1 MTLPL
6 LGCLF
11 VVELWLCYKK
21 PILVAVLWGALASGS
36 DAAGPAGF
44 IAQIL
49 PQYALVQNLILILA
63 VCFVVARSS
72 RRSFMSFRVGLAF
85 AFLLIGWMVL
95 SISVNY
101 AEEGVNFIV
110 NASFPLVDFGPLLLI
125 IWLLDDSPCET
136 KMKLLFGFV
145 YFQVILAFLIVYLPT
160 LNVTVLGAFSA
171 THYISDGGLY
181 GEPIRTMADAAIA
194 LVDKY
199 AFTVCAQ
206 FHNANDLGF
215 YAIASIY
222 LSAFIIPKIRSILL
236 KIGLTAFCLVAL
248 LLWLNSGIRGPMI
261 ALLVIIVIALAI
273 RKNKSRYFILS
284 VVALILLVIVGFGG
298 ADRFL
303 DYILVDS
310 SNVSVVIRG
319 QQRQL
324 GTSFIVQHP
333 FFGNGGMVD
342 ELVNSNANPHELP
355 LRMAALF
362 GIPAGL
368 FISAILFAPMSRMAS
383 AVKNRSRIALFG
395 CGLILIVYSVA
406 FTNNYTCIALFWFMF
421 AQGVL
426 SLGKIASEP
435 IGSEGDAESAG
446 SA

>member
-1 MTLPL
+1 MTLL
-6 LGCLF
+6 FLGCLF
-11 VVELWLCYKK
+11 VIELWLCYKK
-21 PILVAVLWGALASGS
+21 PILVAVLWGTLASGS
-36 DAAGPAGF
+36 DAAGLSGF
-44 IAQIL
+44 LAQTL

-72 RRSFMSFRVGLAF
+72 RRSFTSFRVGLAF

-101 AEEGVNFIV
+101 AEKGINFIA

-125 IWLLDDSPCET
+125 IWLLDDSPRET

-145 YFQVILAFLIVYLPT
+145 YFQAILAFLIVYLPT

-181 GEPIRTMADAAIA
+181 GEPIRTMADATIA
-194 LVDKY
+194 LANKY
-199 AFTVCAQ
+199 AFTVCGQ

-222 LSAFIIPKIRSILL
+222 MSAFIFPRIRSVLL

-261 ALLVIIVIALAI
+261 ALLFIIVFALAI
-273 RKNKSRYFILS
+273 RKNKSRYFVLS
-284 VVALILLVIVGFGG
+284 LVALILLVIVGFGG

-310 SNVSVVIRG
+310 SNVSVVIRE

-324 GTSFIVQHP
+324 GADFIAQHP
-333 FFGNGGMVD
+333 LFGNGGMVD
-342 ELVNSNANPHELP
+342 DLVNSNANPHELP

-368 FISAILFAPMSRMAS
+368 FISVILFAPIPRMVS
-383 AVKNRSRIALFG
+383 AVKNRSKIGLFG

-421 AQGVL
+421 AHGVL
-426 SLGKIASEP
+426 SLGKTASVP
-435 IGSEGDAESAG
+435 IGSEGDAESTG